1 MSDITH
7 EQFRSEF
14 CRLSEGFSDLT
25 LAKYFQVSKPTIGRW
40 KTGVSAIH
48 PVGRGPT
55 IEGLK
60 KLCRGCGKRNIECF
74 EQSGGDIDPII

>member
-1 MSDITH
+1 MSDITRD
-7 EQFRSEF
+7 QFRSEF
-14 CRLSEGFSDLT
+14 CRLSEGFDDLT
-25 LAKYFQVSKPTIGRW
+25 LAKYCGVSKPTIGRW
-40 KTGVSAIH
+40 KSGVAAIH

-60 KLCRGCGKRNIECF
+60 KFCRGCGKRRITCF